1 MTIEAITAAASQGS
15 EWAMPTVEPL
25 GPDAQLEASSGAD
38 AVSGASSAGGS
49 SFGDVLTKAVGE
61 LNQTQVDAATQAQK
75 LATGQTSDVNSVVMA
90 AEQASLSMQMASAIR
105 DKSVA
110 ALNDI
115 LHTQV

>member
-1 MTIEAITAAASQGS
+1 MTIEAITAAATQGS
-15 EWAMPTVEPL
+15 EWAMPQIEPL

-38 AVSGASSAGGS
+38 AVSGATAGGS

-61 LNQTQVDAATQAQK
+61 LNQTQVDAADQAQK

-90 AEQASLSMQMASAIR
+90 AERAQLTMSLASTVR

-110 ALNDI
+110 AISDI

>member
-1 MTIEAITAAASQGS
+1 MTIEAITAAASAGS
-15 EWAMPTVEPL
+15 EWAMPQIEPL

-38 AVSGASSAGGS
+38 AVSGATSAGGS

-61 LNQTQVDAATQAQK
+61 LNQTQVDAASEAQK

-90 AEQASLSMQMASAIR
+90 AEKAQLAMTLASTVR

-110 ALNDI
+110 AISDL